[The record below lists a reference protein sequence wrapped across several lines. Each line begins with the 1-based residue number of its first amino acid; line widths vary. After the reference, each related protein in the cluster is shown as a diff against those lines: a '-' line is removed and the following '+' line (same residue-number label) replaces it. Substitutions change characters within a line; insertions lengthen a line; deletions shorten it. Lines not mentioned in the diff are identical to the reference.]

1 MSKGKKAATEIA
13 NGEANLAIEDSLFG
27 SEVSVNLEFPSVV
40 SEDEIDESGFQE
52 IEEED
57 ESNNDIDSEQEE
69 EVEVRQPK
77 GKKTLKKEVEEAET
91 ELEEEIQENDDDS
104 NSNLKILASYLRD
117 EGIVEFEDDE
127 FRDEDDFINELVIK
141 QIDKG
146 IDSYKQELPKVIKDL
161 IDNYEEGV
169 PLSELL
175 GMKVENENF
184 LTIKTDDLSDNE
196 TKQKSVVR
204 EYYKRLGWKD
214 EKISAKIEKLE
225 ARADLEDTSIELLPE
240 LQEIIQEEE
249 ANFKEHQKM
258 AEQQKIQQ
266 FENYKKEFKA
276 DLEKRD
282 EIFKGLKLTPK
293 QKEQMFNG
301 IFVADKDGKNELT
314 KKLEKDKDYNLK
326 LAYMTLV
333 LDWDLS
339 AIEKIAN
346 TKAAKGLRAALE
358 GGKSKFGG
366 NGLSANK
373 STGERVD
380 FGVIKKAL

>member
-27 SEVSVNLEFPSVV
+27 GEVSVNLEFPSIV
-40 SEDEIDESGFQE
+40 SEDEIDESKFQE
-52 IEEED
+52 IDED
-57 ESNNDIDSEQEE
+57 EVNDDDDANED
-69 EVEVRQPK
+69 EVEVKAQPK
-77 GKKTLKKEVEEAET
+77 SKKTLKKEVEEAES
-91 ELEEEIQENDDDS
+91 EIKEEIQDSNDDDS

-146 IDSYKQELPKVIKDL
+146 IDSYKEDLPRVIKDL

-184 LTIKTDDLSDNE
+184 LTISSEDLSDNE

-204 EYYKRLGWKD
+204 EYYRRLGWKE
-214 EKISAKIEKLE
+214 EKINSKIEKLE
-225 ARADLEDTSIELLPE
+225 ARADLEDASIEILDE
-240 LQEIIQEEE
+240 LHDIIKEEE
-249 ANFKEHQKM
+249 ANFKEHQKI

-358 GGKSKFGG
+358 GGKSKLGG

-380 FGVIKKAL
+380 FSVIKKAL

>member
-1 MSKGKKAATEIA
+1 MSKGKKNATEIA
-13 NGEANLAIEDSLFG
+13 SGEANLAIEESLFG
-27 SEVSVNLEFPSVV
+27 GEVSVNLEFPSIV
-40 SEDEIDESGFQE
+40 SEDEIDESKFQE
-52 IEEED
+52 IDEDDTNDDDDTNED
-57 ESNNDIDSEQEE
+57 E
-69 EVEVRQPK
+69 VEIKAQPK
-77 GKKTLKKEVEEAET
+77 SKKTLKKEVEEAE
-91 ELEEEIQENDDDS
+91 EEIEDEIKDTQEDDS

-146 IDSYKQELPKVIKDL
+146 IDSYKEDLPRVIKDL

-184 LTIKTDDLSDNE
+184 LTISSEDLSDNE

-204 EYYKRLGWKD
+204 EYYRRLGWKE
-214 EKISAKIEKLE
+214 EKINAKIEKLE
-225 ARADLEDTSIELLPE
+225 ARADLEDASVEILDELHD
-240 LQEIIQEEE
+240 IIKEEE
-249 ANFKEHQKM
+249 ANFKEHQKI

-266 FENYKKEFKA
+266 FENYKKEFKS

-282 EIFKGLKLTPK
+282 EIFKGLKLTTK

-346 TKAAKGLRAALE
+346 TKAAKGLRAALD
-358 GGKSKFGG
+358 GGKSKLGG

-380 FGVIKKAL
+380 FGIIKKSL